1 MINGRTYIER
11 SNYIGA
17 WMTVAKSDCHHPFV
31 LVPIRKEVKEVMKEQ
46 KIKVVVK
53 LLFESKKNLS
63 ELRSSAGP
71 VASESLEKLQHF
83 LKDFEKEVVH
93 VSQDKSLMKKVI
105 LISLGL
111 LMAIDRLLTELV
123 PQAINVINQL
133 FLK

>member
-1 MINGRTYIER
+1 
-11 SNYIGA
+11 
-17 WMTVAKSDCHHPFV
+17 MTVAKSDCHHPFV
-31 LVPIRKEVKEVMKEQ
+31 LVPIRKEVKEIMKEQ
-46 KIKVVVK
+46 RIKVVVK
-53 LLFESKKNLS
+53 LLVESKKNLS

-71 VASESLEKLQHF
+71 VTSESLEKLQHF

-93 VSQDKSLMKKVI
+93 VSQDKSLMGKVI

-111 LMAIDRLLTELV
+111 LMAIDRLLAELV